1 MRSSQPLDF
10 VVHTASPYHYDIRDP
25 VKDFHEPAVLGTR
38 GILRATARHAPA
50 VRRVVVTSSFAAMVN
65 RERHAAVYDESCW
78 GPVTDAQA
86 MDPAGAYRASKVRKK
101 KDEGGATPPSIRLPF
116 FFSLYLPLRLSPL
129 PLPGYVDPELTRKAV
144 CV

>member
-1 MRSSQPLDF
+1 MRTSQPLDF
-10 VVHTASPYHYDIRDP
+10 VVHTASPYHFDIRDP

-50 VRRVVVTSSFAAMVN
+50 VRRVIVTSSFAAMVN

-86 MDPAGAYRASKVRKK
+86 MDPAGAYRASKVRRKK
-101 KDEGGATPPSIRLPF
+101 ERATPSFHPSPHPL
-116 FFSLYLPLRLSPL
+116 FSLFL
-129 PLPGYVDPELTRKAV
+129 PLPPPLQLSSPRDTLLIADAQG
-144 CV
+144 CM